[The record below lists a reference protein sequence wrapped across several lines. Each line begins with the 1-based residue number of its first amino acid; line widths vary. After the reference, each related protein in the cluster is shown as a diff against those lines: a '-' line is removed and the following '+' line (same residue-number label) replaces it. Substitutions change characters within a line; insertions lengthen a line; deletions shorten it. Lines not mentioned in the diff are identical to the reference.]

1 VTRVSRGG
9 AAVAAAALL
18 LSACGG
24 QPETRPT
31 PTSHSPRSTASP
43 SPTGGEAEAFD
54 PQGVRLSLRN
64 VADGF
69 ETPLLVTN
77 AGDGS
82 DRLFV
87 VEQVGRIRVIRDGRP
102 TPEPFLDIS
111 SLVTAGGEQ
120 GLLGLAFHPAFES
133 NGRFFVNYTD
143 TNGDTVVAEYR
154 APRGSDRADPGS
166 ARVLLRIDQPYSN
179 HNGGDVVFGP
189 DGYLYIGMGDG
200 GSGGDPHG
208 NGQRLNTLLGK
219 LLRIDV
225 DRRRPYGI
233 PEDNPFVDRSGARPE
248 IWAYGLRNPWRFSFD
263 RETDDLWIGDVGQG
277 EQEEIDVARAGRR
290 GGLNYGWNV
299 MEGTQCFASLED
311 CDSEGLVE
319 PVAVYPTGLG
329 CAVVGGHVYRGARF
343 PALQGG
349 YFFADFCAGVIFAL
363 DASRPS
369 RREPTVLLETDHAIS
384 SFGEDEQG
392 ELYITDLRGGLVL
405 QVTGE
410 PR

>member
-1 VTRVSRGG
+1 MAGG
-9 AAVAAAALL
+9 LDA
-18 LSACGG
+18 
-24 QPETRPT
+24 
-31 PTSHSPRSTASP
+31 
-43 SPTGGEAEAFD
+43 
-54 PQGVRLSLRN
+54 
-64 VADGF
+64 
-69 ETPLLVTN
+69 PLLVTH

-82 DRLFV
+82 RRLFV
-87 VEQVGRIRVIRDGRP
+87 VEQVGRIRILRVGQP
-102 TPEPFLDIS
+102 KAEPFLDIA

-120 GLLGLAFHPAFES
+120 GLLGLAFHPEYEA

-143 TNGDTVVAEYR
+143 TSGDTVVAEYR
-154 APRGSDRADPGS
+154 APGGSDRADPAS
-166 ARVLLRIDQPYSN
+166 ARVLLHIDQPYSN

-208 NGQRLNTLLGK
+208 NGQRLDTLLGK

-225 DRRRPYGI
+225 DRERPYGI
-233 PEDNPFVDRSGARPE
+233 PEDNPFVGRSRARPE

-263 RETDDLWIGDVGQG
+263 PETGDLWIGDVGQG
-277 EQEEIDVARAGRR
+277 EQEEIDLARAGRR

-299 MEGTQCFASLED
+299 MEGKQCFSPPEGCEAK
-311 CDSEGLVE
+311 GLVR

-343 PALQGG
+343 PVLQGG

-363 DASRPS
+363 DASRQG
-369 RREPTVLLETDHAIS
+369 RREPVILLDTDHAIS
-384 SFGEDEQG
+384 SFGEDERG
-392 ELYITDLRGGLVL
+392 ELYVTDLQGGQVL

-410 PR
+410 AR

>member
-1 VTRVSRGG
+1 VWRGG
-9 AAVAAAALL
+9 AVLAAGLL
-18 LSACGG
+18 FLSACGG
-24 QPETRPT
+24 QPEARPT
-31 PTSHSPRSTASP
+31 SPSPSPRATARP
-43 SPTGGEAEAFD
+43 LPTGGEADPFD
-54 PQGVRLSLRN
+54 PRDVRLSLRR
-64 VADGF
+64 VAAGF
-69 ETPLLVTN
+69 EAPLLVTS

-82 DRLFV
+82 GRLFV
-87 VEQVGRIRVIRDGRP
+87 VEQGGRIRVLRDGRP
-102 TPEPFLDIS
+102 NPEPFLDIS
-111 SLVTAGGEQ
+111 SLVIAGGEQ
-120 GLLGLAFHPAFES
+120 GLLGLAFHPEFAS

-154 APRGSDRADPGS
+154 APGGSNRADPGS
-166 ARVLLRIDQPYSN
+166 ARVLLRLDQPYSN

-225 DRRRPYGI
+225 DRGRPYGI
-233 PEDNPFVDRSGARPE
+233 PEDNPFVERSGARPE
-248 IWAYGLRNPWRFSFD
+248 IWAYGLRNPWRFTFD

-277 EQEEIDVARAGRR
+277 ELEEIDLARAGRR
-290 GGLNYGWNV
+290 GGINYGWNV
-299 MEGTQCFASLED
+299 MEGTQCFSPPD
-311 CDSEGLVE
+311 GCDPEGLVR

-363 DASRPS
+363 DASRQGH
-369 RREPTVLLETDHAIS
+369 REPVVLLDTDHAIS

-392 ELYITDLRGGLVL
+392 ELYVTDLQGGQVL

-410 PR
+410 RR